1 MILEEKNCCLY
12 FTKFVAPVIMSSNT
26 IIEVNHL
33 SKIYR
38 GATTPVVNDVSFA
51 VERNEIFG
59 LLGPNGA
66 GKTTT
71 ISILCGLFPPT
82 SGKVM
87 IDGMNLNGD
96 LADIKQI
103 VGVVPQDI
111 ALYPTLTA
119 RENLN
124 FYGSMYGLSGKVLK
138 DKIELWLT
146 NFGLTDAANRRVS
159 TYSGGMKR
167 RVNLIAGILHD
178 PKILFLD
185 EPTVGVDVQ
194 SRNVIIGHLK
204 QLNAAGTT
212 IIYTSHHMEEAE
224 YFCSRV
230 AIIDYG
236 KMVTKGSP
244 QELIMQN
251 GAANLEEVFLNLTN
265 RKLRD

>member
-1 MILEEKNCCLY
+1 
-12 FTKFVAPVIMSSNT
+12 MSSQS
-26 IIEVNHL
+26 IIEIHDL
-33 SKIYR
+33 TKTFK
-38 GATTPVVNDVSFA
+38 GATEPAVKGVSFNIN
-51 VERNEIFG
+51 RNEIFG

-82 SGKVM
+82 SGRVI
-87 IDGMNLNGD
+87 IDGMDLNGD
-96 LADIKQI
+96 LSYIKQI

-111 ALYPTLTA
+111 ALYPTLSA

-124 FYGSMYGLSGKVLK
+124 FYGHMYGLSGENLK
-138 DKIELWLT
+138 DKIEMWLK
-146 NFGLTDAANRRVS
+146 NFGLTDAANRRIS

-167 RVNLIAGILHD
+167 RVNLIAGVLHA

-194 SRNVIIGHLK
+194 SRNVIIEHLTE
-204 QLNAAGTT
+204 LNKSGTT
-212 IIYTSHHMEEAE
+212 IIYTSHHMEEAQH
-224 YFCSRV
+224 FCTQV

-236 KMVTKGSP
+236 KIIIEGTP
-244 QELIMQN
+244 NELI
-251 GAANLEEVFLNLTN
+251 AANPGCINLEQVFLNMTN

>member
-1 MILEEKNCCLY
+1 MDN
-12 FTKFVAPVIMSSNT
+12 PVI
-26 IIEVNHL
+26 IKIENLTKTFKHATEPAVNG
-33 SKIYR
+33 I
-38 GATTPVVNDVSFA
+38 SFSIN
-51 VERNEIFG
+51 RNEIFG

-82 SGKVM
+82 SGKIL
-87 IDGMNLNGD
+87 IDGKNIDTELP
-96 LADIKQI
+96 AIKNI

-119 RENLN
+119 RENLA
-124 FYGSMYGLSGKVLK
+124 FYGSMYGLHGKDLK
-138 DKIELWLT
+138 DRIDNWLQKL
-146 NFGLTDAANRRVS
+146 GLIDAAKRKIS

-167 RVNLIAGILHD
+167 RVNLIAGVLHS

-194 SRNVIIGHLK
+194 SRNVIIEHLK
-204 QLNAAGTT
+204 AVNAAGTT

-224 YFCSRV
+224 NFCTRV
-230 AIIDYG
+230 SIIDNG
-236 KMVTKGSP
+236 KILTEGTPS
-244 QELIMQN
+244 ELISKN
-251 GAANLEEVFLNLTN
+251 AGSTNLENVFLNLTN

>member
-1 MILEEKNCCLY
+1 MDN
-12 FTKFVAPVIMSSNT
+12 PVI
-26 IIEVNHL
+26 IKIENLTKTFKHATEPAVNG
-33 SKIYR
+33 I
-38 GATTPVVNDVSFA
+38 SFSIN
-51 VERNEIFG
+51 RNEIFG

-82 SGKVM
+82 SGKIL
-87 IDGMNLNGD
+87 IDGKNID
-96 LADIKQI
+96 TELAAIKNI

-119 RENLN
+119 RENLA
-124 FYGSMYGLSGKVLK
+124 FYGSMYGLHGKDLK
-138 DKIELWLT
+138 DRIDNWLQKL
-146 NFGLTDAANRRVS
+146 GLIDAAKRKVS

-167 RVNLIAGILHD
+167 RVNLIAGVLHS

-194 SRNVIIGHLK
+194 SRNVIIEHLK
-204 QLNAAGTT
+204 EVNAAGTT

-224 YFCSRV
+224 NFCTRV
-230 AIIDYG
+230 SIIDNG
-236 KMVTKGSP
+236 KILTEGTPS
-244 QELIMQN
+244 ELISKN
-251 GAANLEEVFLNLTN
+251 AGSTNLENVFLNLTN

>member
-1 MILEEKNCCLY
+1 
-12 FTKFVAPVIMSSNT
+12 MSNNT
-26 IIEVNHL
+26 IIEIHNLTKVFKG
-33 SKIYR
+33 SS
-38 GATTPVVNDVSFA
+38 TPAVNDISFSIN
-51 VERNEIFG
+51 RNEIFG

-82 SGKVM
+82 SGKIL

-96 LADIKQI
+96 LTPIKQI

-111 ALYPTLTA
+111 ALYPTLSA

-124 FYGSMYGLSGKVLK
+124 FYGSMYGLSGKLMK
-138 DKIELWLT
+138 DKIELWLS
-146 NFGLTDAANRRVS
+146 NFGLTDSANKRIS

-167 RVNLIAGILHD
+167 RVNLIAGILHY

-194 SRNVIIGHLK
+194 SRNVIIEHLK
-204 QLNAAGTT
+204 ELNRSGTT

-224 YFCSRV
+224 HFCTRV

-236 KMVTKGSP
+236 KIIVEGTPS
-244 QELIMQN
+244 ELIKN
-251 GAANLEEVFLNLTN
+251 NSGCNNLESVFLNLTN